1 MSKVQS
7 AVKKETFNIAIYT
20 CVGVLIMI
28 AAFFV
33 LSKAEPDYVPFDF
46 KVIIGALGGGIIAV
60 LNFFLMGL
68 AVQKVASTEEEDNA
82 KAIMKNSY
90 RRRLLLQLVWVIVA
104 ISVPFI
110 NWIAGILPLF
120 FPSLG
125 IKIKGIISNYR
136 SSQK

>member
-7 AVKKETFNIAIYT
+7 AVKKETLNIAVYT

-33 LSKAEPDYVPFDF
+33 LSKLEPDYVPFDY
-46 KVIIGALGGGIIAV
+46 KVIIGALAGGIIAV

-104 ISVPFI
+104 ISVPVF
-110 NWIAGILPLF
+110 NWVAGILPLF

-136 SSQK
+136 YSKK

>member
-20 CVGVLIMI
+20 CVGVFIMI

-136 SSQK
+136 YSKK